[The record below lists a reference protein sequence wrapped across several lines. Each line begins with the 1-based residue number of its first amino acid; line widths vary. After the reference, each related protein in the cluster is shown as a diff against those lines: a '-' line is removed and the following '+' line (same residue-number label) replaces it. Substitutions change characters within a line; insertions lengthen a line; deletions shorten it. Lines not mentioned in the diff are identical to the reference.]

1 MKLASKYI
9 LIIALLVA
17 LFSCESG
24 QENLGVGGNDTTIEI
39 PEYGYIYFDG
49 AAASRGVLYETT
61 ADDKRLKANFGVIGY
76 THTYD
81 DWEDAKVQSKPNVFY
96 NQEVV
101 WDGSVHSY
109 YKKGNE
115 TTNGLEQWI
124 GKQKYA
130 FFAYYPYVESDNMS
144 SSNIELSGKNYEGD
158 PYIDFTFNRD
168 DLAAQVDV
176 MTGWAIDVDYS
187 TPTVAFNM
195 EHRLAAIDVVAN
207 NLYKE
212 EDADEIEITSITIKL
227 ENLVYDKVRIPL
239 NTRDIAGLDY
249 TKYDVA
255 TTKTATYDLAAGNKT
270 IGSTVNTPITNSKSK
285 TTMIVIPQSQTLSGN
300 VNVGYKTKKNDT
312 PKETV
317 GAKDYPFSFS
327 REIVSGY
334 RYYIQVNFAPG
345 NVTIAVLESDM
356 LEEKNI
362 NHDFE

>member
-1 MKLASKYI
+1 M
-9 LIIALLVA
+9 A

-144 SSNIELSGKNYEGD
+144 SSNIKLSGDGYEGD
-158 PYIDFTFNRD
+158 PYIDFTFSRN

-176 MTGWAIDVDYS
+176 MTGWDIDVDYS

-207 NLYKE
+207 NLYINV
-212 EDADEIEITSITIKL
+212 EDQSARADEIEITSITIKL
-227 ENLVYDKVRIPL
+227 DSLVYDNVRIPL

-249 TKYDVA
+249 TKYGEA
-255 TTKTATYDLAAGNKT
+255 TNKTATYELGTNMYNKT
-270 IGSTVNTPITNSKSK
+270 IKDVVNTQVTGSAYTSS
-285 TTMIVIPQSQTLSGN
+285 MIVIPQSQVLRGN
-300 VNVGYKTKKNDT
+300 INVGYITKRDGT
-312 PKETV
+312 TIGTV
-317 GAKDYPFSFS
+317 NAKDYPFSFN
-327 REIVSGY
+327 REIVAGY
-334 RYYIQVNFAPG
+334 RYYIQINFAPG

-356 LEEKNI
+356 WEEENI

>member
-9 LIIALLVA
+9 LIVALLVA
-17 LFSCESG
+17 LFSCEGG

-81 DWEDAKVQSKPNVFY
+81 DWNAAKVQAKPNVFY
-96 NQEVV
+96 NQKVE
-101 WDGSVHSY
+101 WNGNIHSY
-109 YKKGNE
+109 SPAK
-115 TTNGLEQWI
+115 QWI
-124 GKQKYA
+124 GKQQYA
-130 FFAYYPYVESDNMS
+130 FFAYYPYVES
-144 SSNIELSGKNYEGD
+144 SSNIELSGDGYEGD
-158 PYIDFTFNRD
+158 PYIDFTFNRG

-249 TKYDVA
+249 TKYGVA
-255 TTKTATYDLAAGNKT
+255 TTKTATYKLGANMYNKT
-270 IGSTVNTPITNSKSK
+270 IKKEVNTQVTGSDYTSS
-285 TTMIVIPQSQTLSGN
+285 MIVIPQSQILSGN
-300 VNVGYKTKKNDT
+300 VNVGYKTKREGTIIDT
-312 PKETV
+312 VE
-317 GAKDYPFSFS
+317 AKDYSFSFS

-334 RYYIQVNFAPG
+334 RYYIQVNFASG

-356 LEEKNI
+356 WEEKKI